1 MSVYELTCVF
11 DPKSDAKNLIKKI
24 EGWMEKMGAK
34 VEKKEEWGTKEL
46 AYPIKKN
53 SQGFFVF
60 WQFQAE
66 PYSIGDLL
74 KKIKLEDNVVRH
86 LLVRVEED

>member
-1 MSVYELTCVF
+1 MSIYELTCVF
-11 DPKSDAKNLIKKI
+11 DPKSDSKNLIKKI
-24 EGWMEKMGAK
+24 AGWMEKIGAK

-46 AYPIKKN
+46 AYQIKKN

-66 PYSIGDLL
+66 PSKIGDLL
-74 KKIKLEDNVVRH
+74 GKIKLEDNVIRY
-86 LLVRVEED
+86 LLVRA